1 MNRSA
6 AYATAI
12 ILVHLLLNIAH
23 GLAHR
28 GLRVGL
34 ALPGSIF
41 VIVVVLILP
50 LVAMWLLWTAQKRLG
65 LILLSLSMFGSLL
78 FGVYHHFL
86 ALSPDHVRSQP
97 ANPWG
102 LLFVLTA
109 YALSIAEALGTY
121 VGVHFLWIAK
131 VPSDRLD

>member
-12 ILVHLLLNIAH
+12 VLLHLLLNIAH

-28 GLRVGL
+28 ELRVGL
-34 ALPGSIF
+34 ARPGSIF

-50 LVAMWLLWTAQKRLG
+50 LVAMWLLWTAEKRLG
-65 LILLSLSMFGSLL
+65 LILLSLSMCGSLL

-86 ALSPDHVRSQP
+86 EMSPDHVHSQP
-97 ANPWG
+97 ASPWG

-109 YALSIAEALGTY
+109 YGLFVTEAIRTYLGI
-121 VGVHFLWIAK
+121 HFLWIAK
-131 VPSDRLD
+131 APSDRLD